1 MSDDDTRDPS
11 QAAGSSTPAASG
23 NRKTLEEYAAD
34 YEELMDADL
43 PVSLGFSARL
53 NMLWDLAN
61 VAPGQTEGRTLSIM
75 GINRQWRETDVRKWL
90 QKDVLPPR
98 LDLHNMVK
106 FLVAQLGP
114 DQDVRRWEAFL
125 VYGSPI
131 VSSPVNQALYRED
144 QTRREIASI
153 IFARITQEY
162 GIAPSAYEADQVFQR
177 CLTLMHKFNI
187 YELRDFQAGHLE
199 PFRSYMFPA
208 E

>member
-1 MSDDDTRDPS
+1 MSADTTGDASPGQAPEAGAGGRKSVDDYAR
-11 QAAGSSTPAASG
+11 
-23 NRKTLEEYAAD
+23 EYT
-34 YEELMDADL
+34 EMMDREL

-53 NMLWDLAN
+53 NMLWDLAD
-61 VAPGQTEGRTLSIM
+61 VVPSQTEGRVISVL
-75 GINRQWRETDVRKWL
+75 GINREWREAEVRKWL

-98 LDLHNMVK
+98 IDLHNMVK

-131 VSSPVNQALYRED
+131 VSSPVNQNLYRDD

-153 IFARITQEY
+153 IFARITEEY
-162 GIAPSAYEADQVFQR
+162 GIPPSAYEADQVFQR

-199 PFRSYMFPA
+199 PFKSYMFPA
-208 E
+208 G